1 MSDHLTDDVLA
12 CLARAGTVDTHH
24 DRHLG
29 ACSDC
34 RENLAVWQNITY
46 AVRAETEAAETVP
59 VPSFDDLLGVLP
71 AANAPIGTAPRSP
84 AVPVVPTVPTVPAAA
99 RSGRTPATARK
110 RFAGRRSG
118 SGTRPESAASG
129 AIPAG
134 APASADASV
143 PTGAAGTTG
152 PTRPWRTAWQ
162 LAVRQLVLMP
172 RLWAPLSAIGLVA
185 AALVSSAQ
193 MQERVGIRLF
203 GAVVV
208 LSALFGALIVA
219 SPRRDPRRELLFTLP
234 VSPAAVFLARLAT
247 VLCVDLALAMVC
259 SALVRGPGWWAVV
272 ASWLGESLLA
282 ASLALALSVRFSP
295 AVGAAA
301 GGTLWFLGVVGGPHG
316 LLSTPLDALLDGLL
330 STTPWTLAAA
340 AALLVWAARAM
351 RSFGE
356 HAPS

>member
-29 ACSDC
+29 ECSDC

-46 AVRAETEAAETVP
+46 AVRAEAEVEEAVP

-71 AANAPIGTAPRSP
+71 AVAPIGTAPRSP
-84 AVPVVPTVPTVPAAA
+84 AVAVVPTVPSGPAVA
-99 RSGRTPATARK
+99 RPGRTPATARK
-110 RFAGRRSG
+110 RFAGRGSG
-118 SGTRPESAASG
+118 SGTGPESAASG
-129 AIPAG
+129 AMPSG

-143 PTGAAGTTG
+143 PTGAAG
-152 PTRPWRTAWQ
+152 PARPWRTAWQ
-162 LAVRQLVLMP
+162 LAVQQLVLMP

-295 AVGAAA
+295 PVGAAA

-316 LLSTPLDALLDGLL
+316 LLSTPFDALLDGLL

>member
-1 MSDHLTDDVLA
+1 MSDHLADDVLA
-12 CLARAGTVDTHH
+12 CLARAGTVDAHH
-24 DRHLG
+24 NRHLG
-29 ACSDC
+29 ECSDC
-34 RENLAVWQNITY
+34 RKNLAVWQHITY
-46 AVRAETEAAETVP
+46 AVRAEAEAEGAVA

-71 AANAPIGTAPRSP
+71 AAVPPVGAAPRSP
-84 AVPVVPTVPTVPAAA
+84 VAPAAPVVPAVSAVPPAPRAGQASAA
-99 RSGRTPATARK
+99 VRK
-110 RFAGRRSG
+110 RFAGRRTGTVTGRG
-118 SGTRPESAASG
+118 SATPGVTSTAAST
-129 AIPAG
+129 PV
-134 APASADASV
+134 S
-143 PTGAAGTTG
+143 GAATG
-152 PTRPWRTAWQ
+152 RAAGLVRPWRTAWQ

-172 RLWAPLSAIGLVA
+172 RLWAPLSAAGLVA

-193 MQERVGIRLF
+193 MQEHIGMRLF

-295 AVGAAA
+295 PVGAAA

-316 LLSTPLDALLDGLL
+316 LLSTPADALLDSLL
-330 STTPWTLAAA
+330 STTPWTLATT

-356 HAPS
+356 QASS

>member
-12 CLARAGTVDTHH
+12 CLARAGAVDTHH

-29 ACSDC
+29 ECSDC

-46 AVRAETEAAETVP
+46 AVRAEAEEAVP

-71 AANAPIGTAPRSP
+71 AVAPIGTAPHSP
-84 AVPVVPTVPTVPAAA
+84 AVPDVPAVPSVPAVA

-118 SGTRPESAASG
+118 SGTGPESAAPG
-129 AIPAG
+129 AVPSG

-143 PTGAAGTTG
+143 PMGTAG
-152 PTRPWRTAWQ
+152 PARPWRTAWQ

-208 LSALFGALIVA
+208 LSVLFGALIVA

-295 AVGAAA
+295 PAGAAA

>member
-12 CLARAGTVDTHH
+12 CLARAGTVGTHH

-29 ACSDC
+29 ECSDC

-46 AVRAETEAAETVP
+46 AVQAEAEAAEAVP
-59 VPSFDDLLGVLP
+59 VPSFDDLLGALP
-71 AANAPIGTAPRSP
+71 AVGAPIDTGPRSP
-84 AVPVVPTVPTVPAAA
+84 VVPVVPTVPSVPAATRPERA
-99 RSGRTPATARK
+99 SAAAGK
-110 RFAGRRSG
+110 RFAGRRTGAG
-118 SGTRPESAASG
+118 SGPGSAV
-129 AIPAG
+129 PA
-134 APASADASV
+134 
-143 PTGAAGTTG
+143 
-152 PTRPWRTAWQ
+152 RPWRTAWQ

-193 MQERVGIRLF
+193 MQERVGMRLF

-247 VLCVDLALAMVC
+247 VLCVDLSLAMVC

-272 ASWLGESLLA
+272 TSWLGESLLA

-295 AVGAAA
+295 PLGAAA
-301 GGTLWFLGVVGGPHG
+301 GGTLWFLSVVGGPHG

-330 STTPWTLAAA
+330 ATTPWTLAAA

-351 RSFGE
+351 RSFGG